1 MSAIDR
7 EQTLAAFGEW
17 VEGRDEPDRWMIA
30 VAAEIIRSLP
40 AIPDQEFHCAACGA
54 GVCPHYVETLNAVR
68 ALPLDEYGAAY
79 DLANDLRSIL
89 SGALPALETPCGE
102 WFQTSDDG
110 DARCALARGHDGFHR
125 APVEPV
131 PAPLRITKEWLDS
144 LRLAHHKSDDCW
156 YSCPK
161 SGESCNDEEGDGC
174 NCGADEHNARI
185 DAILASAPVPA
196 PRLEWEKVP
205 WASVAGD
212 WAVFDDAPHGW
223 ATALRDCDDYPETIL
238 AHRASEAAAKS
249 LAEKLN
255 DVLSPPVGPQE

>member
-89 SGALPALETPCGE
+89 SGALP
-102 WFQTSDDG
+102 
-110 DARCALARGHDGFHR
+110 H
-125 APVEPV
+125 
-131 PAPLRITKEWLDS
+131 
-144 LRLAHHKSDDCW
+144 
-156 YSCPK
+156 
-161 SGESCNDEEGDGC
+161 
-174 NCGADEHNARI
+174 
-185 DAILASAPVPA
+185 
-196 PRLEWEKVP
+196 
-205 WASVAGD
+205 
-212 WAVFDDAPHGW
+212 
-223 ATALRDCDDYPETIL
+223 
-238 AHRASEAAAKS
+238 
-249 LAEKLN
+249 
-255 DVLSPPVGPQE
+255 